1 MRHVLKSRFL
11 IILLGCSL
19 SLYLAGCDFVY
30 SLLQKKGAQ
39 EKALIGEVIPPESN
53 AKVAEVQ
60 KLLNLY
66 GYRAGKVD
74 GVLGAKTR
82 DALEKFQ
89 KDNDLEVSRFIDKE
103 TWEMLII
110 FKDYGLVIDGEI
122 NAAAVQRALKEAG
135 FNPGRVDGKLGRRTQ
150 IAVKAFQQHAGLK
163 ADGKI
168 GFKTL
173 WELADYLPLREG
185 Y

>member
-1 MRHVLKSRFL
+1 M
-11 IILLGCSL
+11 
-19 SLYLAGCDFVY
+19 
-30 SLLQKKGAQ
+30 
-39 EKALIGEVIPPESN
+39 IGEVIPPESN

-60 KLLNLY
+60 TLLKLY
-66 GYRAGKVD
+66 GYRVGKVD
-74 GVLGAKTR
+74 GVLGGKTR

-103 TWEMLII
+103 TWEMLTV
-110 FKDYGLVIDGEI
+110 FQGYGLVIDGEI
-122 NAAAVQRALKEAG
+122 NIAAIQRALKESG
-135 FNPGRVDGKLGRRTQ
+135 FDPGRLDGKLGRRTQ
-150 IAVKAFQQHAGLK
+150 SAVKAFQHHAGLK
-163 ADGKI
+163 DDGKI